1 MRALSTLGAS
11 PLLVHARLLELA
23 AGTARCPFDAFLD
36 AVQEPMRL
44 LFDPTFAPAEGAFL
58 GVLEACAA
66 GNETAVVAAALLLG
80 VSFPVDE
87 DDQDD
92 QDDQEDKTR
101 VFEVDATDNEGN
113 TPLLIA
119 IRTRQARCPRTMRGL
134 CGVVELLLAAGAT
147 VAAKNEDG
155 FTALMLA
162 CVEKKEEAAA
172 LLTEA
177 TKNAAALDVQDT
189 KYKRSALH
197 YASSSGLESIVA
209 KLLSLG
215 ADVALKDK
223 AGNTAVERAQNA
235 QTIEVLKGAGATMPE
250 FPEEKKN
257 DLLIQYA
264 EKGLAGGALMA
275 LQAGADVNH
284 EDRDSWTA
292 LHHAAYKGHEAVAQG
307 PLLGAG
313 ADVNAKDG
321 SGRTPLHLA
330 AWNNKPEV
338 AKVLLAHGAQVNAR
352 NDYSAT
358 ALHHA
363 AYNGYEALAQGLLGA
378 GAEVNATNVY
388 SKTALHNA
396 AENGHEALAQGLL
409 GAGADVNAKDEDG
422 ETPLHLAATKN
433 KPEVAKVLLAHG
445 AQVNART
452 NGGGTALEIALYQGH
467 PEMVALLLLHIAE

>member
-1 MRALSTLGAS
+1 
-11 PLLVHARLLELA
+11 
-23 AGTARCPFDAFLD
+23 
-36 AVQEPMRL
+36 MRL

-119 IRTRQARCPRTMRGL
+119 IRTMQARCPRTMRGL

-147 VAAKNEDG
+147 VAAKNEAG
-155 FTALMLA
+155 MTALMLA

-172 LLTEA
+172 MLTEA

-215 ADVALKDK
+215 ADVALKDSCGK
-223 AGNTAVERAQNA
+223 TALDVATNDEVKAALRQHGARHSLFYAAEEGMLELVADLIKEGADVNERNQAGNTAVDRAQNA
-235 QTIEVLKGAGATMPE
+235 QTIDALKGAGATMPE
-250 FPEEKKN
+250 FPEEEKN

-264 EKGLAGGALMA
+264 KKGLMGGLLMA
-275 LQAGADVNH
+275 LQVGADVNH
-284 EDRDSWTA
+284 KDGYSRTA
-292 LHHAAYKGHEAVAQG
+292 LHWAAYNGHDAVAQG
-307 PLLGAG
+307 LLGAG
-313 ADVNAKDG
+313 ADVNAKDEYE
-321 SGRTPLHLA
+321 RTPLHLA
-330 AWNNKPEV
+330 AFRTPLQKPEV
-338 AKVLLAHGAQVNAR
+338 AKVLLAHGAQVNAG
-352 NDYSAT
+352 D
-358 ALHHA
+358 
-363 AYNGYEALAQGLLGA
+363 
-378 GAEVNATNVY
+378 
-388 SKTALHNA
+388 
-396 AENGHEALAQGLL
+396 
-409 GAGADVNAKDEDG
+409 DDER
-422 ETPLHLAATKN
+422 TPLHLAAYQN
-433 KPEVAKVLLAHG
+433 EPEVAKVLLAHG
-445 AQVNART
+445 ARLNVCDNDGR
-452 NGGGTALEIALYQGH
+452 TALGLASSAVSAPARWGCPHGKHIQT
-467 PEMVALLLLHIAE
+467 LLLQHGAE

>member
-1 MRALSTLGAS
+1 MRITKIGAAKPLSTSPRTTRSRQRYAS
-11 PLLVHARLLELA
+11 TEPSSLFYAAEEGLLELVA
-23 AGTARCPFDAFLD
+23 DLIK
-36 AVQEPMRL
+36 
-44 LFDPTFAPAEGAFL
+44 EGAD
-58 GVLEACAA
+58 V
-66 GNETAVVAAALLLG
+66 NE
-80 VSFPVDE
+80 
-87 DDQDD
+87 QN
-92 QDDQEDKTR
+92 Q
-101 VFEVDATDNEGN
+101 
-113 TPLLIA
+113 
-119 IRTRQARCPRTMRGL
+119 
-134 CGVVELLLAAGAT
+134 
-147 VAAKNEDG
+147 DG

-307 PLLGAG
+307 LLGAG